1 MAQVIAVDVGG
12 TNLRVAL
19 VEGKKILKLIK
30 RKTPRDNFVEELI
43 KEISK
48 LINSNV
54 RGIGIGTPG
63 FFDKGKFVN
72 SPNLKI
78 PGNLI
83 KIVERKFK
91 KKVFVENDGNC
102 VALAELKYGVKK
114 KNFLVLTIGTGIG
127 GGIVIDGKMYKGMEE
142 TREFLRAMKLAFSKK
157 EFAKFQKENAPELA
171 IFPQAPCLPLVREI
185 IQGAQMP
192 LRYGPQNLHWEEQ
205 GAFTGEMS
213 PNLFK
218 ELGCYYAII
227 GHSERR
233 QIFAENN
240 ESAAKRAVAAQ
251 KAEMRSIFCVGETLG
266 ERDRGE
272 TFSVLEAQCAALFA
286 LMGGGSFTGFNFA
299 YEPVWAIGTGRT
311 ATPEQAQEVHAFLRK
326 KVGEAWGESYASQC
340 RILYGGSVKPEN
352 SKDLLSCPDIDGA
365 LVGGASL
372 KPESFLAIAASTE

>member
-127 GGIVIDGKMYKGMEE
+127 GGIVIDGKMYKGMGFAGEVGRMIINE
-142 TREFLRAMKLAFSKK
+142 GKDLEFFSGVNGLKR
-157 EFAKFQKENAPELA
+157 F
-171 IFPQAPCLPLVREI
+171 
-185 IQGAQMP
+185 G
-192 LRYGPQNLHWEEQ
+192 
-205 GAFTGEMS
+205 GE
-213 PNLFK
+213 
-218 ELGCYYAII
+218 
-227 GHSERR
+227 
-233 QIFAENN
+233 
-240 ESAAKRAVAAQ
+240 KRAEYLGKGIANLIN
-251 KAEMRSIFCVGETLG
+251 IFDPEVV
-266 ERDRGE
+266 
-272 TFSVLEAQCAALFA
+272 VLS
-286 LMGGGSFTGFNFA
+286 GGA
-299 YEPVWAIGTGRT
+299 RYEGNKLLSKIKS
-311 ATPEQAQEVHAFLRK
+311 EVKKYSLRK
-326 KVGEAWGESYASQC
+326 NVPIVW
-340 RILYGGSVKPEN
+340 
-352 SKDLLSCPDIDGA
+352 SKIREPGVIGAGLLIR
-365 LVGGASL
+365 
-372 KPESFLAIAASTE
+372 